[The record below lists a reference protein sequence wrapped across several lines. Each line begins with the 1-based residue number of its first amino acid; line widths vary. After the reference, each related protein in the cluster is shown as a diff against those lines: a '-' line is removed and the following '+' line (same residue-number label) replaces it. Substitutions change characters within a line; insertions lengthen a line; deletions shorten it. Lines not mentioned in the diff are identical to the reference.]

1 MDGTG
6 TVLTLSL
13 RKHPGQLTTPSSPM
27 GTPLSPSAFES
38 LTPTLWALLN
48 QSDPARSTE
57 VFSAVVDYFT
67 RQQTNATV
75 DGRTG
80 EAKLRAGEFI
90 ARCVLVRYLS
100 LVLFE
105 GAIEEPTLARKP
117 VLTFFPRPPPS
128 RADPL
133 LPFLHRPV

>member
-1 MDGTG
+1 
-6 TVLTLSL
+6 
-13 RKHPGQLTTPSSPM
+13 M

-48 QSDPARSTE
+48 QSDPARSNE

-67 RQQTNATV
+67 RQQTNASV

-90 ARCVLVRYLS
+90 ARCVLVSSPRVFDVVKS
-100 LVLFE
+100 
-105 GAIEEPTLARKP
+105 GTLARKNT
-117 VLTFFPRPPPS
+117 VLMKCNTTL
-128 RADPL
+128 ADPL
-133 LPFLHRPV
+133 LPFLHRSF